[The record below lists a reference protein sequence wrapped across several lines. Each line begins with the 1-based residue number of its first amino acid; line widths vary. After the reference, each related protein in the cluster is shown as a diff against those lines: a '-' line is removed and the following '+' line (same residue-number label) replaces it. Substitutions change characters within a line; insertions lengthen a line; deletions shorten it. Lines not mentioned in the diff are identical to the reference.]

1 MVFTS
6 YSFIF
11 VFLPLVLAGFYL
23 ILRYLG
29 GTPAKVWLTAAS
41 LFFYAQGSPI
51 FLLLL
56 TGTAVFNYSML
67 RLIKKHR
74 KNPKAARSILAAAV
88 VENLGLLFYFKY
100 MNFFLKNVNL
110 VFGTDYILRN
120 IALPLGISFYTFQI
134 LSCVIEYYRGEAG
147 DSSFLEFALLVTF
160 FPKLIVGPIAKHDSV
175 VEQLRSPAFSNIN
188 MENIMRGIMFFSVG
202 CAKKTLIADPLI
214 AHAQN
219 FYNVMGNGNF
229 FEAWGAVVSYTFAY
243 YFDFSGYIDIAIGLG
258 LFFNIRLPENFNS
271 PYKAQNFADFWRRW
285 NITISNFF
293 YEYIFKSI
301 FKFGDRIGKLIA
313 ATMATFIVS
322 GLWHGASWHFVF
334 WGAANGILV
343 CVANIMTLKR
353 KKLPPFPAWIIT
365 FFFILVTRVLFDAN
379 GMTQALAVYK
389 SMFDI
394 TPVFRGWRE
403 FLALG
408 AGYLKENLSVA
419 ALVVASSGICFFAP
433 NTREM
438 FLEEK
443 PRWYHAVYGGALIT
457 VSLFFMGRVSDFL
470 YFQF

>member
-1 MVFTS
+1 MVFSS

-11 VFLPLVLAGFYL
+11 FFMPLVLAGFFL

-29 GTPAKVWLTAAS
+29 GTPAKVWLAAAS

-56 TGTAVFNYSML
+56 TGTVVFNYFML
-67 RLIKKHR
+67 RLIKKYR

-120 IALPLGISFYTFQI
+120 IALPLGISFFTFQI

-160 FPKLIVGPIAKHDSV
+160 FPKLIVGPIAKHDSIM
-175 VEQLRSPAFSNIN
+175 EQLRSPAFSNIN
-188 MENIMRGIMFFSVG
+188 MENIMRGIMLFSVG

-258 LFFNIRLPENFNS
+258 LFSISGCRRTSIPRIKPKTSPTFGGGGILPFPTFTNTYLKPFSNSEIGLASSLLLPWLRLSYPGCGM
-271 PYKAQNFADFWRRW
+271 AQAGILSFGARR
-285 NITISNFF
+285 T
-293 YEYIFKSI
+293 
-301 FKFGDRIGKLIA
+301 
-313 ATMATFIVS
+313 
-322 GLWHGASWHFVF
+322 ASW
-334 WGAANGILV
+334 
-343 CVANIMTLKR
+343 C
-353 KKLPPFPAWIIT
+353 
-365 FFFILVTRVLFDAN
+365 
-379 GMTQALAVYK
+379 ALR
-389 SMFDI
+389 I
-394 TPVFRGWRE
+394 
-403 FLALG
+403 
-408 AGYLKENLSVA
+408 
-419 ALVVASSGICFFAP
+419 
-433 NTREM
+433 
-438 FLEEK
+438 
-443 PRWYHAVYGGALIT
+443 
-457 VSLFFMGRVSDFL
+457 
-470 YFQF
+470 